1 MSLASIDK
9 IEGAPSEG
17 NFELTFLFQGTGCK
31 KRFTIG
37 STVTWSKDG
46 CSPFDIATISIGAQC
61 QVWFTNST
69 VSAIM
74 FDNQFILVGYST
86 YGY

>member
-1 MSLASIDK
+1 MSFVSIDK

-17 NFELTFLFQGTGCK
+17 NFELTFLFQGTGYK

-37 STVTWSKDG
+37 SATTWSRDE
-46 CSPFDIATISIGAQC
+46 CSPFDISTMSVGAQC
-61 QVWFTNST
+61 QVWFTIST
-69 VSAIM
+69 VSAIAY
-74 FDNQFILVGYST
+74 DNQFVLVGYST